1 LKNWVGVSGPVTFD
15 QDGITTTGAV
25 IREFQ
30 KGVFVDV
37 KWK

>member
-1 LKNWVGVSGPVTFD
+1 VTFD

-25 IREFQ
+25 IREFR